1 MKNLALGVDVGGS
14 HVCSAVIDIETGT
27 IVGEPIT
34 TDVAHTEPA
43 DVLFAAWADNLT
55 QCLAAASEP
64 VTRIGMDF
72 PGPFDY
78 VNGISQMEHKM
89 PHIKGL
95 SVADELR
102 KRMKNSENLEFKFVN
117 DANAF
122 ALGEAYFGGAKDA
135 DRVIVLAIGTG
146 LGSGFIANHQIVETG
161 DTVPTDG
168 EVWNLPYGEDIA
180 DAQFS
185 TRGVV
190 ARYEKLT
197 GVKMP
202 GVKEIAERFATDEA
216 ARQTLESFGWELAD
230 FAAPLIQQ
238 FMCKDILI
246 GGNIARC
253 LNLFGPKMEERF
265 KELGMEVNIRPC
277 TLVSD
282 AAMMGAAA
290 LYK

>member
-1 MKNLALGVDVGGS
+1 MSNLALGVDVGGS
-14 HVCSAVIDIETGT
+14 HVCSAVIDIDNGT
-27 IVGEPIT
+27 IVGAPVT
-34 TDVAHTEPA
+34 TDVAHTEAA
-43 DVLFAAWADNLT
+43 DVLFAAWAKNLE
-55 QCLAAASEP
+55 QCLAAAPEP

-78 VNGISQMEHKM
+78 KNGISQMEHKM

-102 KRMKNSENLEFKFVN
+102 KRMANSEGLEFRFVN

-122 ALGEAYFGGAKDA
+122 ALGEAHFGGAKDA

-146 LGSGFIANHQIVETG
+146 LGSGFIADHQIVEEG
-161 DTVPTDG
+161 DTVPPDG
-168 EVWNLPYGEDIA
+168 EVWNLPYGDDIA

-185 TRGVV
+185 TRGIVG
-190 ARYEKLT
+190 RYEKLT
-197 GVKMP
+197 GITLP
-202 GVKEIAERFATDEA
+202 GAKEVAERFDTDPA

-230 FAAPLIQQ
+230 FTAPLIKQ
-238 FMCKDILI
+238 FQCKDILI

-253 LNLFGPKMEERF
+253 LNLFGLKLNERYA
-265 KELGMEVNIRPC
+265 ELGLEVNVRAC
-277 TLVSD
+277 KLLSD